1 MSGDVMSNRIVSS
14 GPVTL
19 TSRGVQA
26 PPTLSDRVRH
36 SSLIVTGVLRS
47 FTDGRRTL
55 GVGEVLKGS
64 ASDVRELR
72 TVELPPF
79 PVGDHPIVVMV
90 ARHPSGA
97 LRLTTDPRSV
107 DAASVSAILA
117 AMADGLDAD
126 G

>member
-1 MSGDVMSNRIVSS
+1 MTNRIVTS
-14 GPVTL
+14 GPITL
-19 TSRGVQA
+19 RSRGVQA

-55 GVGEVLKGS
+55 AVDEVLKGS
-64 ASDVRELR
+64 ESDVRELQ

-79 PVGDHPIVVMV
+79 PDGDHPIVVMV
-90 ARHPSGA
+90 ARDPSGE

-107 DAASVSAILA
+107 EAASVGAILA
-117 AMADGLDAD
+117 AMADGTDAD